1 MNVLYQRS
9 PRMKEVLKKETLE
22 ILRPPMEPS
31 KPSFSIISLI
41 IPLVMTLATVGVYFY
56 LSRTGRLGNSSFM
69 TIQMVMMTVM
79 LATYTIPFFVYL
91 SNKKEY
97 HKRLAER
104 EEMYTSQLAKHRE
117 ELETEAAKQVQIT
130 HEIHGDPEVCS
141 QIVKNRHSSLW
152 ERSPDDDDFLAV
164 RAGIGAEPFRITIAP
179 PRFDGYEREP
189 LIEAAHQLA
198 EDFVNVEGASIA
210 LPIYESKIVGIVGDR
225 EDVLTMLRV
234 IITQITT
241 RHSPD
246 EVKLA
251 AFYEEK
257 EADEFEWMRWFPH
270 IWDDE
275 RGQRFM
281 ADRHSGAH
289 QLADSLYT
297 TLNRRKNS
305 RKERGKKGPDIP
317 VYVVLM
323 SERDIIEEEPLLP
336 LILEDPEAITTCTI
350 ILASRKEHLPMH
362 CQLVVEARKNEGSY
376 SKKTEQADVVHQ
388 TFVPDR
394 MTRSEAE
401 ICARNMAPL
410 RLKRSS
416 ASEIPPL
423 LPLFD
428 MMEVSRV
435 EQLDVAD
442 RWSRNRFPNT
452 LPVPMGVRAGG
463 KRVYLNLHDKIERQ
477 GHGPHGLIAGTTG
490 SGKSEV
496 IQSIV
501 ASLASEFHPHDLAFM
516 LIDYKG
522 GGMSNTFEKL
532 PHVVGTITNLDQSLM
547 ERAKISLRAEL
558 VRRQKILNDAGNL
571 QHIDEYYKWLGS
583 HQAEPLPH
591 LVIIIDEFAQ
601 LKREQPEFMD
611 ELISIAAIGRTLGVH
626 LILATQKPAG
636 VVDDKIWS
644 NSRFRIC
651 LRVQSEG
658 DSRDMIKI
666 PNAAWI
672 TKPGRGY
679 FQVGSDEVFEEMQFA
694 WSGAPYT
701 SHTDD
706 SASSLPLMEVRLNG
720 KREPLLTGERV
731 SMMQSEGSSKQLQ
744 VFIDHIS
751 EVAEQAGIER
761 LQGPWLPPLPELI
774 QWEELVMDGAV
785 SESSGSALTDQLEP
799 VVGIVDDLTNQKQVP
814 MSINLGQGH
823 LAVYGMPGLGKTT
836 FVQTMIMSL
845 ARSCSNWHGYVIDMG
860 RMMRD
865 FRQLPQIGGV
875 MSAEDDDRIKRLFR
889 YLAKVFT
896 QRRELIA
903 EAGVKTVTSY
913 RRSTGQTLPQIIV
926 WIDGYLSFRNSY
938 PDENEQL
945 ELFLREGVSLGIT
958 FVVTANRIT
967 DIFEKIRSNITNA
980 VSFEM
985 ADPSD
990 YYYAVGRPARVPN
1003 AYPPGRGLI
1012 KGHVPPLEFQTVLPV
1027 SGTDEAE
1034 RADQLRA
1041 MIGNVNHTYTGSIPQ
1056 KIDPLPEVITLAE
1069 VLENTQ
1075 HTRSQEQR
1083 DIYNVPVGLM
1093 TDDLE
1098 VFNISLR
1105 EGPHFMVA
1113 SPLESGKTSF
1123 MLTWMLSLAYHY
1135 SPEELHMYSIDTRY
1149 GEEGL
1154 SRLSNLPHIR
1164 KNASKDE
1171 ELGPLIQEVYDTVM
1185 RLTTDRCGPEIVLF
1199 IDDADTLAK
1208 QMNDFTMKDQLAA
1221 IVRQGRDR
1229 GVHVIIAGVA
1239 ADFPTFGADWVTDI
1253 KAAQSGLLFGTL
1265 DPNDLSFFRIPFSE
1279 SNTGSNGLKVL
1290 PAGQGYYVKRRFSRI
1305 KAALPWNN
1313 NMERADWIEKIRDR
1327 WHVVV

>member
-22 ILRPPMEPS
+22 ILRPPIEPN
-31 KPSFSIISLI
+31 KPSFSIISII
-41 IPLVMTLATVGVYFY
+41 IPLVMTLATVGLYFY
-56 LSRTGRLGNSSFM
+56 LSRTGRFANSSYM
-69 TIQMVMMTVM
+69 TIQMVMMTMM

-104 EEMYTSQLAKHRE
+104 EDMYKTQLAKHRE
-117 ELETEAAKQVQIT
+117 ELEREAERQVQVS
-130 HEIHGDPEVCS
+130 HDIHGDPEVCS

-164 RAGIGAEPFRITIAP
+164 RAGVGAAPFRITIAP

-189 LIEAAHQLA
+189 LIEAAHELA
-198 EDFVNVEGASIA
+198 NDFQMVEGASIA
-210 LPIYESKIVGIVGDR
+210 LPIFESKIVGIVGDR
-225 EDVLTMLRV
+225 EDVLSMLRV

-257 EADEFEWMRWFPH
+257 EAEDWEWMRWFPH
-270 IWDDE
+270 VWDDE

-297 TLNRRKNS
+297 TLNRRKNAK
-305 RKERGKKGPDIP
+305 KERGNKGPDIP
-317 VYVVLM
+317 AYIVLM

-362 CQLVVEARKNEGSY
+362 CQLVVEARKTEGSY

-388 TFVPDR
+388 SFISDR

-401 ICARNMAPL
+401 ISARNMAPL

-435 EQLDVAD
+435 EQLSVFD
-442 RWSRNRFPNT
+442 RWSRNRYPNT

-522 GGMSNTFEKL
+522 GGMSNTFDKL

-571 QHIDEYYKWLGS
+571 QHIDEYYKWLNTNA
-583 HQAEPLPH
+583 AEPLPH

-761 LQGPWLPPLPELI
+761 LQGPWLPPLPEVI
-774 QWEELVMDGAV
+774 EWEEL
-785 SESSGSALTDQLEP
+785 ESTEAYASDPGQLEP
-799 VVGIVDDLTNQKQVP
+799 VVGIVDDLINQKQLP
-814 MSINLGQGH
+814 MSMNVSQGH
-823 LAVYGMPGLGKTT
+823 LAVYGMPGLGKTS
-836 FVQTMIMSL
+836 FVQTLLMSL
-845 ARSCSNWHGYVIDMG
+845 ARGTSNWHGYVIDMG

-865 FRQLPQIGGV
+865 FNRLPQIGGV
-875 MSAEDDDRIKRLFR
+875 MSAEDNDRIKRLFR

-896 QRRELIA
+896 QRRDLIA
-903 EAGVKTVTSY
+903 DAGVKTVASY
-913 RRSTGQTLPQIIV
+913 RRSTGQQLPQIIV
-926 WIDGYLSFRNSY
+926 VIDGYLSFRNSY

-945 ELFLREGVSLGIT
+945 ELLLREGTSLGIT

-980 VSFEM
+980 ITFEM

-990 YYYAVGRPARVPN
+990 YYYAVGRPARTPN
-1003 AYPPGRGLI
+1003 GFPPGRGLV
-1012 KGHVPPLEFQTVLPV
+1012 KGQTPPLEFQAVLPV

-1034 RADQLRA
+1034 RADQLRSL
-1041 MIGNVNHTYTGSIPQ
+1041 IGTIRDTFKGTEAQ
-1056 KIDPLPEVITLAE
+1056 KIEPLPDVITLEE
-1069 VLENTQ
+1069 VIKNTSR
-1075 HTRSQEQR
+1075 TLSQEHR
-1083 DIYNVPVGLM
+1083 DVFNVPVGLM

-1123 MLTWMLSLAYHY
+1123 MQTWMLSLAYHY

-1149 GEEGL
+1149 GEDGL
-1154 SRLSNLPHIR
+1154 SSLRHLPHIR
-1164 KNASKDE
+1164 KIASRDE
-1171 ELGPLIQEVYDTVM
+1171 ELMPLIQEVHDTVM
-1185 RLTTDRCGPEIVLF
+1185 RLSANDTGPEVVLF

-1208 QMNDFTMKDQLAA
+1208 QMNDFTMKDQLSA

-1253 KAAQSGLLFGTL
+1253 KASQSGLLFGTL

-1279 SNTGSNGLKVL
+1279 SNTGASGLKVL
-1290 PAGQGYYVKRRFSRI
+1290 PPGQGYYVKRRFSRV
-1305 KAALPWNN
+1305 KAALPWINN
-1313 NMERADWIEKIRDR
+1313 KECDHWLEKIRDR